1 MIGCYRLNN
10 GVWER
15 FDVISKAMSVIW
27 TKRFYSVGSVQISC
41 RSSSL
46 NAYDII
52 THEGKSGI
60 IMRPHKKDGEYVAYG
75 YDLKGIASF
84 RKMTEETIAEGTSV
98 EKTLRGWV
106 TTYLLTGDRAIEGL
120 SLASQVGFDYT
131 FEEEITI
138 TEGTTLSDALETYCT
153 KFEIGWD
160 ITFDKGALTFS
171 FISPRENK
179 DVVFSRKNRTLENPE
194 HIIDAYDEVN
204 NSGTG
209 IFRREGEVNEPAK
222 DYVTGTATPKA
233 VGYLLGDKVSVQ
245 EFGITGEL
253 QITEIQYVYEPNNI
267 ITVPSFGEV
276 KQNIIKR
283 LLKR

>member
-233 VGYLLGDKVSVQ
+233 VGYLLGDKVSVH
-245 EFGITGEL
+245 
-253 QITEIQYVYEPNNI
+253 EIRTHRPLTADGYA
-267 ITVPSFGEV
+267 S
-276 KQNIIKR
+276 
-283 LLKR
+283 L